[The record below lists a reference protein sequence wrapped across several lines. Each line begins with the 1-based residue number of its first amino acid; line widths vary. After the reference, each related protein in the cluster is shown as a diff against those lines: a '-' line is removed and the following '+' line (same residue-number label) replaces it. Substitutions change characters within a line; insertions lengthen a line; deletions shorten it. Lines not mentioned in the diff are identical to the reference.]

1 VADSQLIFIALCAQR
16 HGICRNRA
24 QLNNYRKIKVVKH
37 TITILLFASLFF
49 TSCTEKP
56 ADQSGLP
63 EILLK
68 KSQDILPISSFVEN
82 LDYLELKVN
91 EAKIEFGDILDVKEL
106 DGDLII
112 HQRRAREISFIRFTR
127 KGDFINT
134 IVSNREGSG
143 KIKQPLD
150 IICYQ
155 NDFAVLAEDG
165 IYIVGK
171 DGKYK
176 AKLIAAKM
184 PGTKFFESNNQFYVV
199 NDVPDYGLYTVYS
212 QNGNAKKVSFP
223 EDRLKDLG
231 HSNLA
236 VSGTNNIS
244 LVSSYSDTVFAY
256 NNSAFQPEY
265 LIESD
270 GYPSFAEMWRN
281 TGDKDDIETLKYI
294 HNTHHSKIKSY
305 FENSNYIFLTYWLG
319 SHQTTALINK
329 NGWEA
334 TYFAEAVNNIDGGI
348 WDNPSFLSQANEL
361 YIPITA
367 YKVSGHKIS
376 DKRHNEFEKVQ
387 LHIAATGN
395 PVLMRCQLK

>member
-1 VADSQLIFIALCAQR
+1 MK
-16 HGICRNRA
+16 
-24 QLNNYRKIKVVKH
+24 Y
-37 TITILLFASLFF
+37 TIILLLLFVLFF
-49 TSCTEKP
+49 NSCTEKP
-56 ADQSGLP
+56 ADNSDLP

-68 KSQDILPISSFVEN
+68 KSTDILPISSFVEN

-91 EAKIEFGDILDVKEL
+91 EAGMEFGDIINVKEL

-112 HQRRAREISFIRFTR
+112 HQRRAREISFIRFTQ

-134 IVSNREGSG
+134 IVSNKEGSG
-143 KIKQPLD
+143 KIRKPLD
-150 IICYQ
+150 IISYQ
-155 NDFAVLAEDG
+155 KDFAVLADDG
-165 IYIVGK
+165 IYSIGK

-176 AKLIAAKM
+176 TKLVAGKM
-184 PGTKFFESNNQFYVV
+184 PGSKFFESKNQFFVV

-212 QNGNAKKVSFP
+212 ENSKAKNITFP
-223 EDRLKDLG
+223 GERLKDLG
-231 HSNLA
+231 RSNLA
-236 VSGTNNIS
+236 VSGTKS
-244 LVSSYSDTVFAY
+244 VKLVSSYSDTVFTY
-256 NNSAFQPEY
+256 KNTGFKPEY

-281 TGDKDDIETLKYI
+281 TGDKNDIETLKYI

-319 SHQTTALINK
+319 SHQTTALIKK
-329 NGWEA
+329 NGWEPM
-334 TYFAEAVNNIDGGI
+334 YFDEAVNNIDGGI
-348 WDNPSFLSQANEL
+348 WDNPLFLSQNNEL

-367 YKVSGHKIS
+367 YKVGGHKIS

-395 PVLMRCQLK
+395 PLIMRCKLK

>member
-1 VADSQLIFIALCAQR
+1 M
-16 HGICRNRA
+16 
-24 QLNNYRKIKVVKH
+24 KH

>member
-1 VADSQLIFIALCAQR
+1 M
-16 HGICRNRA
+16 
-24 QLNNYRKIKVVKH
+24 KH
-37 TITILLFASLFF
+37 TIIILLFVTLFV

-56 ADQSGLP
+56 VQDSGLP

-68 KSQDILPISSFVEN
+68 KSQDILPISSFIEN

-91 EAKIEFGDILDVKEL
+91 EAKIELGDILTIKKL

-112 HQRRAREISFIRFTR
+112 LQRRAREISFIRFTQ

-134 IVSNREGSG
+134 IVSNDEGSG
-143 KIKQPLD
+143 RIKKPLD
-150 IICYQ
+150 IIVYQ
-155 NDFAVLAEDG
+155 NGFAVLAEDG
-165 IYIVGK
+165 IYLVGK

-176 AKLIAAKM
+176 SKLISAKM
-184 PGTKFFESNNQFYVV
+184 PGTQFFESNNRFYVV
-199 NDVPDYGLYTVYS
+199 NDVPGYGLYSLYS
-212 QNGNAKKVSFP
+212 PNTKVKKVSFP
-223 EDRLKDLG
+223 EERLKDLG
-231 HSNLA
+231 RSNLA
-236 VSGTNNIS
+236 AVGTKNIS

-256 NNSAFQPEY
+256 NNATFEPEY

-281 TGDKDDIETLKYI
+281 TGDKNDIETLKYI

-305 FENSNYIFLTYWLG
+305 FENKHYIFITYWLG
-319 SHQTTALINK
+319 SHQTSALIK
-329 NGWEA
+329 KQDWEA

-348 WDNPSFLSQANEL
+348 WDNPSFLSQQNEL

-395 PVLMRCQLK
+395 PVLMRCRLK